1 MKVAFYTLGC
11 KVNQYETDLLKDKF
25 EKIGY
30 DIVDFSNRAD
40 IYVINTCSVT
50 NMSDRKSRQM
60 INFAKKKNPNSVVCV
75 TGCYTQAIKDKI
87 EEYPNIDIAIGNEQK
102 DEIVDILKECLKEK
116 RKKLI
121 RISDINKVKK
131 YEQKGIL
138 DKAYDVRESVKIEDG
153 CNNFCTYC
161 IIPYVRGRIRSRSI
175 EDIVKE
181 VEALVKN
188 NVKEVVLVGIEIAS
202 YGKDLENGQNLIDV
216 IEAVAKVPGLERIRL
231 GSIEPRWITDDTVA
245 RMKKID
251 KLCKHFHLSLQSGT
265 TSVLKRM
272 NRKYTAEEFYDIILK
287 LKEAFKDDLCLTT
300 DIIVGFPG
308 ETEEE
313 FAETLEFVQ
322 KVGFKEVHAFK
333 YSKRDG
339 TVAAKMKDQ
348 IDGNV
353 KHDRSQRLIAV
364 SNKLTEK
371 FNQKYIGKKVKV
383 LVEKIE
389 DGYMEGY
396 TDTYIK
402 IRKKVDENWVE
413 TGEILELEIENKD
426 IEKKA

>member
-87 EEYPNIDIAIGNEQK
+87 EEYPNIDVAIGNEQK
-102 DEIVDILKECLKEK
+102 DEIVDILTECLIQKK
-116 RKKLI
+116 KKLI

-131 YEQKGIL
+131 YVQKGIL

-175 EDIVKE
+175 EDVVKE
-181 VEALVKN
+181 VKALVKH

-202 YGKDLENGQNLIDV
+202 YGKDLENGDTLINV
-216 IEAVAKVPGLERIRL
+216 IEEVAKVPGLQRIRL
-231 GSIEPRWITDDTVA
+231 GSIEPRWVTKENVE

-265 TSVLKRM
+265 TRVLKRM
-272 NRKYTAEEFYDIILK
+272 TRKYPAEEFYEKILM
-287 LKEAFKDDLCLTT
+287 LRQAFKDDLCLTT

-313 FAETLEFVQ
+313 FAETLNFVE

-339 TVAAKMKDQ
+339 TVAAKMQDQ
-348 IDGNV
+348 IDGNI
-353 KHDRSQRLIAV
+353 KHERSQRLIKL
-364 SNKLTEK
+364 SNKLTERY
-371 FNQKYIGKKVKV
+371 NEKYIGKKVKV

-389 DGYMEGY
+389 DGYVEGY

-402 IRKKVDENWVE
+402 IRKRWMKI
-413 TGEILELEIENKD
+413 G
-426 IEKKA
+426 